1 VTCLH
6 GVLGWPAY
14 RNRIVPAGTDRHDG
28 SVIDNGTTPSV
39 TAGPGFPR
47 VALGLAWVCSSLA
60 VGVLGWLLFAIS
72 DWRQDRLTGLVLLGL
87 AILGVVAASA
97 VASNRRRALTLTFS
111 IVASGAFVVAGAVAV
126 ILVVAN
132 GNSFV
137 GDLLLI
143 GGIPAVGGLVSG
155 LLGLRARS
163 MAR

>member
-1 VTCLH
+1 
-6 GVLGWPAY
+6 
-14 RNRIVPAGTDRHDG
+14 
-28 SVIDNGTTPSV
+28 VIDNGTTPSV

-60 VGVLGWLLFAIS
+60 VGIPGWLLFASS
-72 DWRQDRLTGLVLLGL
+72 DWREDRLAGLVLLGL

-126 ILVVAN
+126 ILVVVN

-143 GGIPAVGGLVSG
+143 GGIPAVGGLVGG